1 MIALLKKPGTG
12 WRTSKMQRQNKEDID
27 QLKRFDWIGLNSCLL
42 IVLALGLGGY
52 QNDVLAD
59 QAGQANGQIV
69 EKSEVKMGEAKEW
82 VSTKFQEVGVYIDD
96 AAITATIKADII
108 ADPMLKVFQVSV
120 TTTAGVVTLRG
131 EVDSQASLDRLQAIA
146 SGVENVSSVQ
156 NELLVKAAE

>member
-1 MIALLKKPGTG
+1 
-12 WRTSKMQRQNKEDID
+12 MQRQNKEDID